1 MSVLRWKGE
10 LADGHVHMTAHE
22 YVEHRTKEN
31 HERQRQILRKLSG
44 NPILTDEIRM
54 AVRYA
59 VYILDDNDFYRKQV
73 SELREEID
81 NMKKA
86 RPLNEARKPI

>member
-1 MSVLRWKGE
+1 MIRWKGE

-22 YVEHRTKEN
+22 FVEHRTKEN
-31 HERQRQILRKLSG
+31 HEKQRQTLRKLSG
-44 NPILTDEIRM
+44 NPILTDEIRT

-59 VYILDDNDFYRKQV
+59 VYILDDNEFYRKQI
-73 SELREEID
+73 SDLREQIE

-86 RPLNEARKPI
+86 RIPYETRQPV